1 MRLKVAAIRFGAVR
15 LTAAICALGFAT
27 AAVGQAQLSHFPDPI
42 FHDGYNGLDS
52 PGAANVSAADA
63 ARFLTQATFGP
74 TDADIASVRTLG
86 YTGWLNQQFAATP
99 TYEITDRSGQVNSAY
114 LNWVANVL
122 HEDVGQNNRQEA
134 WFQGALGGKDPQFPT
149 NSAYNHTDQLRQRV
163 AFALSEI
170 LVISRQNPTLDG
182 YARGMAGYYDLL
194 IKDAFGNYRQLLQD
208 VTLSAAMGEYLN
220 MVGNRR
226 ADLTQNV
233 HPDENY
239 GREINQL
246 FSVGL
251 VMLNPD
257 GTPQLDGTGKPI
269 PTYDQNTITNFAHVF
284 TGWNWADCD
293 KNYNY
298 PNNAPPV
305 WNGTYSDHFTDCFSP
320 YEEPDAFL
328 KPMIAFDV
336 VNYPDPGDPSYH
348 DNGTDTVNDT
358 AHKQLLHYT
367 GAAMS
372 PGESSPGMLG
382 PGGTAA
388 ADLAFALD
396 NIFNHPNVGPFIA
409 KQLIMRLV
417 TSNPTP
423 AYVARVAGI
432 FNDDRSAQHVRG
444 NLKAVVQAILLDPE
458 ARYGQFHDPESFG
471 KLREPLLTLTHFWR
485 AMGAQHKCGLNIAA
499 SGNSSASMYANQ
511 PYRYAGYSTAWSTDY
526 SVAWGVG
533 VDQAALDA
541 PTVFNFFKPGF
552 APSGEMS
559 ARGLVG
565 PEFQIATDSIVAAT
579 NNTFANY
586 ALYGNYDLAATC
598 DANDDFGD
606 VMVNYAQ
613 DKALAGSASG
623 GSADPSDRLVDA
635 YNIRFMSGQMSP
647 YMRNQLVSYLNTID
661 SGWANPQGS
670 DWRLQRVYRALY
682 LVLTSPEYMVQK

>member
-1 MRLKVAAIRFGAVR
+1 L
-15 LTAAICALGFAT
+15 
-27 AAVGQAQLSHFPDPI
+27 
-42 FHDGYNGLDS
+42 
-52 PGAANVSAADA
+52 A

-99 TYEITDRSGQVNSAY
+99 TYEITDRPGQVNSAY

-257 GTPQLDGTGKPI
+257 GTPQLDGAGKPI
-269 PTYDQNTITNFAHVF
+269 PTYDQSTITNFAHVF

-336 VNYPDPGDPSYH
+336 VNYPDPGDPIYH
-348 DNGTDTVNDT
+348 DNGTDALNDT
-358 AHKQLLHYT
+358 AHKQLLHYS

-388 ADLAFALD
+388 TDLAFALD

-423 AYVARVAGI
+423 AYVARVAGK
-432 FNDDRSAQHVRG
+432 FNDDGSAQHVRG

-458 ARYGQFHDPESFG
+458 ARYGQFHNPESFG

-511 PYRYAGYSTAWSTDY
+511 PYRYAGYDTAWSTDY
-526 SVAWGVG
+526 SVSWGVG

-541 PTVFNFFKPGF
+541 PTVFNFFKPSF

-586 ALYGNYDLAATC
+586 ALYGNYDLAAAC
-598 DANDDFGD
+598 NPNDDFGD

-613 DKALAGSASG
+613 DKTLAGSSNG

-661 SGWANPQGS
+661 SSWANPQGS